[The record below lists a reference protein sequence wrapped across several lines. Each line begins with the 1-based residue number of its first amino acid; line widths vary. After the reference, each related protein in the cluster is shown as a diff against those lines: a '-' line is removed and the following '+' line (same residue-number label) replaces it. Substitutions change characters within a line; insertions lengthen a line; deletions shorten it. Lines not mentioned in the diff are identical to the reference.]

1 MSLRKTITKKL
12 RLMKNIFLFSFII
25 LFAVK
30 SFAQE
35 TGNDSYTIQRI
46 LIFNR
51 QGEVL
56 LEKNDF
62 GWMTPALRHNS
73 QETINDGLMNL
84 ASEFGLQISS
94 PEISGIFM
102 FMSDY
107 KSISQF
113 RQHFSSNIIDGQLKV
128 PETKKDAQWFSIS
141 KAIEMMS
148 LPDTKAPLVI
158 RDMTKQLLY
167 YPEIIWGG
175 TFLLSKKDE
184 VITYKVTE
192 SFYPLR

>member
-1 MSLRKTITKKL
+1 MRK
-12 RLMKNIFLFSFII
+12 IFLLSFII
-25 LFAVK
+25 LFGLT

-35 TGNDSYTIQRI
+35 TGNDSYTIQRL
-46 LIFNR
+46 LIFNQNR
-51 QGEVL
+51 EVL

-73 QETINDGLMNL
+73 KTTIKNGLMNL
-84 ASEFGLQISS
+84 AAEFGVKVSS
-94 PEISGIFM
+94 PKIAGIFM
-102 FMSDY
+102 FISDY
-107 KSISQF
+107 KPISQF
-113 RQHFSSNIIDGQLKV
+113 RQHFSCNIIDGKLNV
-128 PETKKDAQWFSIS
+128 PENKKDAQWFSIS

-175 TFLLSKKDE
+175 TFLLSKKNGI
-184 VITYKVTE
+184 ITYKTTE
-192 SFYPLR
+192 EFYPLK

>member
-1 MSLRKTITKKL
+1 
-12 RLMKNIFLFSFII
+12 MKNLSKKIMKKIFFLSFSI
-25 LFAVK
+25 LLGLEL
-30 SFAQE
+30 FAQE
-35 TGNDSYTIQRI
+35 TGNDSYTIQRL
-46 LIFNR
+46 LIYN
-51 QGEVL
+51 QKGEVL

-73 QETINDGLMNL
+73 KVTINDGLINL
-84 ASEFGLQISS
+84 ASEFGLRISS
-94 PEISGIFM
+94 PKISGIFM

-107 KSISQF
+107 KPISQF
-113 RQHFSSNIIDGQLKV
+113 RQHYSCNVVDGQLKV
-128 PETKKDAQWFSIS
+128 PENKLDVQWFSIN

-175 TFLLSKKDE
+175 AYLLSKKNGE
-184 VITYKVTE
+184 ISYKTTE
-192 SFYPLR
+192 QFYPMR

>member
-1 MSLRKTITKKL
+1 MKKIL
-12 RLMKNIFLFSFII
+12 LLSFII
-25 LFAVK
+25 LLGLK

-35 TGNDSYTIQRI
+35 TGNDSYTIQRL
-46 LIFNR
+46 LIYNEK
-51 QGEVL
+51 GEIL

-73 QETINDGLMNL
+73 KTTIIDGLNDL
-84 ASEFGLQISS
+84 ASEFDLKISS
-94 PEISGIFM
+94 PKISGIFM

-107 KSISQF
+107 KPISQF
-113 RQHFSSNIIDGQLKV
+113 RQHYSCSIVDGQLKV
-128 PETKKDAQWFSIS
+128 PENKKDAQWFTVS

-175 TFLLSKKDE
+175 TFLLSKKE
-184 VITYKVTE
+184 GKISYKTTE
-192 SFYPLR
+192 NFYPLR

>member
-1 MSLRKTITKKL
+1 MKKL
-12 RLMKNIFLFSFII
+12 ILLSFII
-25 LFAVK
+25 LFGLK
-30 SFAQE
+30 LFAQE
-35 TGNDSYTIQRI
+35 TGNDSYTIQRL
-46 LIFNR
+46 LIYN
-51 QGEVL
+51 QKGEVL

-73 QETINDGLMNL
+73 QTTIKDGLMNL
-84 ASEFGLQISS
+84 ASEYGLKVNS
-94 PEISGIFM
+94 PKIAGIFM

-107 KSISQF
+107 KPISQF
-113 RQHFSSNIIDGQLKV
+113 RQHFNCNIIDGKLKV
-128 PETKKDAQWFSIS
+128 PENKKDAQWFSIS

-175 TFLLSKKDE
+175 TFLLSKNDGK
-184 VITYKVTE
+184 ITYKTTE
-192 SFYPLR
+192 EFYPLK

>member
-1 MSLRKTITKKL
+1 MKKL
-12 RLMKNIFLFSFII
+12 I
-25 LFAVK
+25 LLSLIVFFGLQ

-35 TGNDSYTIQRI
+35 TGNDSYTIQRL
-46 LIFNR
+46 LIYNHK
-51 QGEVL
+51 GEIL

-73 QETINDGLMNL
+73 QTTIKDGLMTL
-84 ASEFGLQISS
+84 ASEYGLKVNS
-94 PEISGIFM
+94 PKIAGIFM

-107 KSISQF
+107 KPISQF
-113 RQHFSSNIIDGQLKV
+113 RQHFSCKIVDGELKV
-128 PETKKDAQWFSIS
+128 PDNKKDVQWFSIS

-148 LPDTKAPLVI
+148 LPETKAPLVI

-175 TFLLSKKDE
+175 TFLLSKKDGK
-184 VITYKVTE
+184 IIYKTTE
-192 SFYPLR
+192 EFYPLK